1 MSSNK
6 ESNSNKDTNSR
17 TIKKS
22 KINTVKS
29 NMQINHFCNCRFCEW
44 QFISKSGSQ
53 KFTTKMYCHHLERTN
68 KLTKKEISDIIKQMK
83 TTTVEADELNY
94 GSNTNIGFTVDNGNR
109 TR

>member
-29 NMQINHFCNCRFCEW
+29 TNVISSFSNCRFCEW
-44 QFISKSGSQ
+44 QFISKSGNQ
-53 KFTTKMYCHHLERTN
+53 KFTTKMYCHHLERTH
-68 KLTKKEISDIIKQMK
+68 KLSKKEISDIMK
-83 TTTVEADELNY
+83 TKTVEAHNLKY
-94 GSNTNIGFTVDNGNR
+94 GSNTNIRFTIDNGNR